1 MHWKLHFKFTWGV
14 FDDTT
19 SCSMEVS
26 MNIDVTWESIEQV
39 INQILTVFIFQV
51 CRSFLTSPEVP
62 FNDHLVLLL
71 VPSCDDEIVLGAD
84 EPQELFKPAK
94 REQTVKADS
103 TDQAHYK
110 VPTHTHPCLTS
121 RLSWPSEWW
130 SLSGLLSGSAV
141 FFSQL
146 ISWPLVTL
154 S

>member
-1 MHWKLHFKFTWGV
+1 MLHGGQHEHRCHLRKYRTSDKPD
-14 FDDTT
+14 FDGIYFPR
-19 SCSMEVS
+19 E
-26 MNIDVTWESIEQV
+26 
-39 INQILTVFIFQV
+39 V

-62 FNDHLVLLL
+62 FNNHLVLLL